1 VADGLARLFGAT
13 LYSRRVDKRA
23 LGRRLKTLRAAR
35 AASLAQVESA
45 TGISSSF
52 LSLVEQGRSDISISR
67 LMRLVGYYEVDLG
80 ELLADIP
87 AERHVEMQVVRHD
100 DRAVFHSPDE
110 GIDMFVFG
118 AGPSWGISP
127 VLCVHEPGGA
137 TTVDGAP
144 GVESFMYV
152 IEGAFRFDLGAPE
165 PVVLEAGDGAVFRS
179 PGRYTVTNVAPGRS
193 QLIAVGVPVEA
204 FAGSTGATAAPAPAP
219 KRTARRKKAAAAAS
233 GRRARTPGRA
243 T

>member
-1 VADGLARLFGAT
+1 
-13 LYSRRVDKRA
+13 VDKRA
-23 LGRRLKTLRAAR
+23 FGRRLKALRSAR
-35 AASLAQVESA
+35 GVSLAQVEA
-45 TGISSSF
+45 GTAISSSF
-52 LSLVEQGRSDISISR
+52 LSLVEQGRSDISIGR

-87 AERHVEMQVVRHD
+87 ADRHVEMQVVRRGE
-100 DRAVFHSPDE
+100 RAVFRSPDE

-137 TTVDGAP
+137 ATVDGAP
-144 GVESFMYV
+144 GIESFMYV
-152 IEGAFRFDLGAPE
+152 IEGEFRFDLGAPE
-165 PVVLEAGDGAVFRS
+165 PVVLAAGDGAVFRS
-179 PGRYTVTNVAPGRS
+179 PGRFTVTNLAPAQG

-204 FAGSTGATAAPAPAP
+204 FAAAGGARAEPAP
-219 KRTARRKKAAAAAS
+219 KRAKRRAAAAAGP
-233 GRRARTPGRA
+233 GRRSRAARRA

>member
-1 VADGLARLFGAT
+1 
-13 LYSRRVDKRA
+13 
-23 LGRRLKTLRAAR
+23 
-35 AASLAQVESA
+35 
-45 TGISSSF
+45 
-52 LSLVEQGRSDISISR
+52 
-67 LMRLVGYYEVDLG
+67 
-80 ELLADIP
+80 
-87 AERHVEMQVVRHD
+87 
-100 DRAVFHSPDE
+100 
-110 GIDMFVFG
+110 
-118 AGPSWGISP
+118 

-204 FAGSTGATAAPAPAP
+204 FAGSTGARAAPAPAP

>member
-1 VADGLARLFGAT
+1 
-13 LYSRRVDKRA
+13 
-23 LGRRLKTLRAAR
+23 
-35 AASLAQVESA
+35 
-45 TGISSSF
+45 
-52 LSLVEQGRSDISISR
+52 
-67 LMRLVGYYEVDLG
+67 MRLVGYYEVDLG

-87 AERHVEMQVVRHD
+87 TDRHVEMQVVRHRE
-100 DRAVFHSPDE
+100 RAVFRSPDE

-137 TTVDGAP
+137 ATVDGAP

-152 IEGAFRFDLGAPE
+152 IEGEFRFDLGGPE

-179 PGRYTVTNVAPGRS
+179 PGRYTVTNVASGQG

-204 FAGSTGATAAPAPAP
+204 FAGASNGVRAEPAP
-219 KRTARRKKAAAAAS
+219 KAQKKRPARRAAAADAPVRRS
-233 GRRARTPGRA
+233 RPARRAT
-243 T
+243 